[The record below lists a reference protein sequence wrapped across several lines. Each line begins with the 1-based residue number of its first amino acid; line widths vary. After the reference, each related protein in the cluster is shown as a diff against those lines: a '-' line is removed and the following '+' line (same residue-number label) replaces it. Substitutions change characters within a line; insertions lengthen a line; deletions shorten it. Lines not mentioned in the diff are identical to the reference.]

1 MSSVGKR
8 CEKCGLNQACER
20 CEAEGTQNLTQPG
33 TVCGEFCPACMREP
47 HGAFDPACTTKVHE
61 ALNPACT
68 REPHE
73 AFDPACTK
81 KAHGAFGTTCTRKA
95 HEAFDPACTTKV
107 HGALGAD
114 RTVRRVALVGNPNV
128 GKSTVFNTLTG
139 LRQHTGNWAG
149 VTVSCAFGSF
159 SVSPGKDSSALSFSI
174 VDLPGIYSFDVRSE
188 EEAATKRFVEN
199 EIYDFLLLI
208 CDSTCPERGLC
219 LLRQVTD
226 IVKDRKAEELPQFIL
241 CMNLWDEAARKGI
254 QIDLALMEQ
263 ELGIPVVPCCGR
275 TKKGVQK
282 LREALAKLCAEDCYG
297 DCPVTGNEDCSG
309 NCSVTG
315 YDDNCGNYSVTGNEG
330 YHDNC
335 SVTGDDDNSG
345 NFPVT
350 GNDDNCGNSPVTGN
364 ADCCGNCFVTG
375 NVGSSVDKCGAVCH
389 CCSRLPSAF
398 SPAELAG
405 RSVTYTR
412 KDHRK
417 REERLDRL
425 LTGPFTGMLLMCLML
440 TGIFWLTIVGAN
452 YPSELLWSLFFS
464 IEKQLSD
471 GLASLGAAPWFIN
484 MSISGVYRAVAWI
497 VSVMLPPMAIF
508 FPLFTLLE
516 DLGYLPRAAFN
527 MDGAFQRCHACGK
540 QCLTMAMGLGCNAA
554 GVTGCRIIDSPRE
567 RLIAILT
574 NSLVPCNGRFP
585 LLLTM
590 ISLMVG
596 TSAIGAAATIE
607 PTAIESSVI
616 ESDTVEAAAIETA
629 TIESSV
635 IESAT
640 VETAATESATIESS
654 AIGASAFFS
663 SALRALLLTG
673 FLLLGVF
680 MTFAVSWLLSHTLL
694 KGVPSSFTLELP
706 PYRRPQLG
714 RIIVRSVFDRT
725 LFVLFRAVSVAAPAG
740 LLIWLLANISVN
752 DVSLLLIIS
761 GFLEPFG
768 RFIGLDGVILMAFI
782 LAFPANEIVLP
793 IILMA
798 YLQNNALVPMDDMSG
813 LSSLLAAHGWTL
825 RTVICMSVFTL
836 FHWPCSTTCL
846 TIRKET
852 GSLKWTVAAFLLPT
866 AVGVLLCSI
875 IS

>member
-1 MSSVGKR
+1 MSSVGNR
-8 CEKCGLNQACER
+8 CEKCGLNRACER
-20 CEAEGTQNLTQPG
+20 CEAEGTHSLAQPG
-33 TVCGEFCPACMREP
+33 TVCGEFCPARM
-47 HGAFDPACTTKVHE
+47 
-61 ALNPACT
+61 

-73 AFDPACTK
+73 ALDPACTRK
-81 KAHGAFGTTCTRKA
+81 VHGAFGSARTR
-95 HEAFDPACTTKV
+95 ES
-107 HGALGAD
+107 HGAFGAD

-297 DCPVTGNEDCSG
+297 DCPVTGNEGCHD
-309 NCSVTG
+309 NCSVTDN
-315 YDDNCGNYSVTGNEG
+315 DDNSGNSPVTDNVDCSGDCSVTGNEG
-330 YHDNC
+330 
-335 SVTGDDDNSG
+335 
-345 NFPVT
+345 
-350 GNDDNCGNSPVTGN
+350 
-364 ADCCGNCFVTG
+364 CCGNCPVAG
-375 NVGSSVDKCGAVCH
+375 NMDCSDNKCGAVCH
-389 CCSRLPSAF
+389 CCSCSRLPSAF
-398 SPAELAG
+398 SPAELAR

-417 REERLDRL
+417 REECLDRL

-452 YPSELLWSLFFS
+452 YPSELLWGLFFS

-471 GLASLGAAPWFIN
+471 GLAYLGAAPWFIS

-596 TSAIGAAATIE
+596 TSAIGAATTIE
-607 PTAIESSVI
+607 PTAIESY
-616 ESDTVEAAAIETA
+616 
-629 TIESSV
+629 V

-640 VETAATESATIESS
+640 VETAATEAAIIESATTESS

-680 MTFAVSWLLSHTLL
+680 MTFAASWLLSHTLL

-740 LLIWLLANISVN
+740 LLIWLLANISIN

-813 LSSLLAAHGWTL
+813 LASLLAAHGWTL
-825 RTVICMSVFTL
+825 RTVICMSIFTL

>member
-1 MSSVGKR
+1 MSSVGR
-8 CEKCGLNQACER
+8 WC
-20 CEAEGTQNLTQPG
+20 
-33 TVCGEFCPACMREP
+33 
-47 HGAFDPACTTKVHE
+47 GAFDPACTREPHGVFG
-61 ALNPACT
+61 PACT
-68 REPHE
+68 REPH
-73 AFDPACTK
+73 
-81 KAHGAFGTTCTRKA
+81 GAFG
-95 HEAFDPACTTKV
+95 
-107 HGALGAD
+107 AD
-114 RTVRRVALVGNPNV
+114 STVRRVALVGNPNV

-159 SVSPGKDSSALSFSI
+159 SVSSEKASSALGFSI

-199 EIYDFLLLI
+199 EMYDFLLLI

-226 IVKDRKAEELPQFIL
+226 IVKDRKTEELPQFIL

-254 QIDLALMEQ
+254 QIDLELMEQ

-282 LREALAKLCAEDCYG
+282 LREALAKLCVDDNCG
-297 DCPVTGNEDCSG
+297 DCSATGNKDCRGDCFVTGNKDCRGDCSVTGNEDCRGNCSVTGNEDCCVNCSVTDNADCSG

-315 YDDNCGNYSVTGNEG
+315 NEG
-330 YHDNC
+330 C
-335 SVTGDDDNSG
+335 
-345 NFPVT
+345 
-350 GNDDNCGNSPVTGN
+350 
-364 ADCCGNCFVTG
+364 
-375 NVGSSVDKCGAVCH
+375 SVDKCGAACH
-389 CCSRLPSAF
+389 CCSCSRLPSAF

-596 TSAIGAAATIE
+596 TSAIGAAT
-607 PTAIESSVI
+607 
-616 ESDTVEAAAIETA
+616 TVEAA
-629 TIESSV
+629 V
-635 IESAT
+635 
-640 VETAATESATIESS
+640 VESATIESAAIES
-654 AIGASAFFS
+654 AAIGASAFFS

-680 MTFAVSWLLSHTLL
+680 MTFAASWLLSHTLL

-798 YLQNNALVPMDDMSG
+798 YLQNTALVPMDDMSG
-813 LSSLLAAHGWTL
+813 LASLLAAHGWTL
-825 RTVICMSVFTL
+825 RTVICMSIFTL

>member
-1 MSSVGKR
+1 MSSVGR
-8 CEKCGLNQACER
+8 W
-20 CEAEGTQNLTQPG
+20 
-33 TVCGEFCPACMREP
+33 CGEF
-47 HGAFDPACTTKVHE
+47 D
-61 ALNPACT
+61 PACT
-68 REPHE
+68 REPH
-73 AFDPACTK
+73 
-81 KAHGAFGTTCTRKA
+81 GAFG
-95 HEAFDPACTTKV
+95 
-107 HGALGAD
+107 AD
-114 RTVRRVALVGNPNV
+114 STVRRVALVGNPNV

-159 SVSPGKDSSALSFSI
+159 SVSPEKDSSALNFSV

-199 EIYDFLLLI
+199 EMYDFLLLI
-208 CDSTCPERGLC
+208 CDSTWPERGLC

-226 IVKDRKAEELPQFIL
+226 IVKDRKTEELPQFIL

-282 LREALAKLCAEDCYG
+282 LREALAKLCADDNCSDCFVTSNEDCCG
-297 DCPVTGNEDCSG
+297 DCFVTGNKDCRGDCSAAGNEDCRGNCSVTGNEGCCGNCSATDNTGCSG

-315 YDDNCGNYSVTGNEG
+315 NV
-330 YHDNC
+330 
-335 SVTGDDDNSG
+335 
-345 NFPVT
+345 
-350 GNDDNCGNSPVTGN
+350 
-364 ADCCGNCFVTG
+364 DC
-375 NVGSSVDKCGAVCH
+375 SVDKCGAACH
-389 CCSRLPSAF
+389 CCSCSRLPSAF

-516 DLGYLPRAAFN
+516 DFGYLPRAAFN

-596 TSAIGAAATIE
+596 TSAIGAATTVESA
-607 PTAIESSVI
+607 AIES
-616 ESDTVEAAAIETA
+616 A
-629 TIESSV
+629 
-635 IESAT
+635 
-640 VETAATESATIESS
+640 

-680 MTFAVSWLLSHTLL
+680 MTFAASWLLSHTLL

-813 LSSLLAAHGWTL
+813 LASLLAAHGWTL

>member
-1 MSSVGKR
+1 MSSVGR
-8 CEKCGLNQACER
+8 WC
-20 CEAEGTQNLTQPG
+20 
-33 TVCGEFCPACMREP
+33 
-47 HGAFDPACTTKVHE
+47 GAFDPACTRK
-61 ALNPACT
+61 P
-68 REPHE
+68 
-73 AFDPACTK
+73 
-81 KAHGAFGTTCTRKA
+81 HGAFG
-95 HEAFDPACTTKV
+95 
-107 HGALGAD
+107 AD
-114 RTVRRVALVGNPNV
+114 STVRRVALVGNPNV

-159 SVSPGKDSSALSFSI
+159 SVSPEKDSSALNFSV

-199 EIYDFLLLI
+199 EMYDFLLLI

-226 IVKDRKAEELPQFIL
+226 IVKDRKTEELPQFIL

-282 LREALAKLCAEDCYG
+282 LREALAKLCAEDYC
-297 DCPVTGNEDCSG
+297 G
-309 NCSVTG
+309 NCSVT
-315 YDDNCGNYSVTGNEG
+315 DNAG
-330 YHDNC
+330 C
-335 SVTGDDDNSG
+335 SGDCSMA
-345 NFPVT
+345 
-350 GNDDNCGNSPVTGN
+350 GNDVCSGDCSMAGNDVCSI
-364 ADCCGNCFVTG
+364 DQ
-375 NVGSSVDKCGAVCH
+375 CGAVCH
-389 CCSRLPSAF
+389 CCSCSRLPSAF

-471 GLASLGAAPWFIN
+471 GLASLGAAPWFIS

-596 TSAIGAAATIE
+596 TSAIGAAT
-607 PTAIESSVI
+607 
-616 ESDTVEAAAIETA
+616 TVEAAAIEA
-629 TIESSV
+629 AA
-635 IESAT
+635 IESAAI
-640 VETAATESATIESS
+640 ET
-654 AIGASAFFS
+654 SAFFS

-680 MTFAVSWLLSHTLL
+680 MTFAASWLLSHTLL

-813 LSSLLAAHGWTL
+813 LASLLAAHGWTL

>member
-1 MSSVGKR
+1 MSSVGR
-8 CEKCGLNQACER
+8 WC
-20 CEAEGTQNLTQPG
+20 
-33 TVCGEFCPACMREP
+33 
-47 HGAFDPACTTKVHE
+47 
-61 ALNPACT
+61 
-68 REPHE
+68 
-73 AFDPACTK
+73 
-81 KAHGAFGTTCTRKA
+81 
-95 HEAFDPACTTKV
+95 
-107 HGALGAD
+107 GAD
-114 RTVRRVALVGNPNV
+114 STVRRVALVGNPNV

-149 VTVSCAFGSF
+149 VTVSCAFGNF
-159 SVSPGKDSSALSFSI
+159 SVSPEKDSSALNFSV

-199 EIYDFLLLI
+199 ERYDFLLLI

-226 IVKDRKAEELPQFIL
+226 IVKDRRAEELPQFIL

-282 LREALAKLCAEDCYG
+282 LREALAKLCADDNC
-297 DCPVTGNEDCSG
+297 GNCSVADNAGFSG
-309 NCSVTG
+309 NCSVAG
-315 YDDNCGNYSVTGNEG
+315 NVDCRDDCSVAGNDVCSG
-330 YHDNC
+330 DC
-335 SVTGDDDNSG
+335 SVTDNE
-345 NFPVT
+345 
-350 GNDDNCGNSPVTGN
+350 
-364 ADCCGNCFVTG
+364 DC
-375 NVGSSVDKCGAVCH
+375 SIDQCGAVCH
-389 CCSRLPSAF
+389 CCSCSRLPSAF

-596 TSAIGAAATIE
+596 TSAIGAAT
-607 PTAIESSVI
+607 
-616 ESDTVEAAAIETA
+616 TVEAAAIE
-629 TIESSV
+629 
-635 IESAT
+635 SA
-640 VETAATESATIESS
+640 

-680 MTFAVSWLLSHTLL
+680 MTFAASWLLSHTLL

-761 GFLEPFG
+761 DFLEPFG

-798 YLQNNALVPMDDMSG
+798 YLQNTALVPMDDMSG

-866 AVGVLLCSI
+866 AIGVLLCSI